1 MTRIFVNGYER
12 VVDTPSGPTL
22 LDLLRDDLK
31 LTGTKY
37 ACGEGQCGACTVQLN
52 GSPVRA
58 CTVDLAAADGA
69 TVTTV
74 EGLAA
79 DGRLHPV
86 QQAFVDA
93 RALQCGYCTPG
104 MVMATVALL
113 AKDPDP
119 EEATVR
125 RALAGNVCRCGGY
138 PRILR
143 AVRAAAGTESVQTAG
158 SIGGT
163 EPIETAVQA
172 TWTVVLPPLAKDGR
186 SGWGWST
193 PGGARLTLDSNGL
206 VRAYTGKVDGGQ
218 GNRVSLTRM
227 VAAEL
232 SVSTS
237 MIRLEMGDTE
247 VAPFDLGT
255 FGSRSTPDVGHA
267 LRLLAVETRRALL
280 MEAARR
286 WDVSPD
292 GLVAAGG
299 SVRDPVTGRE
309 IAFGALV
316 ADGPRTIEVDP
327 DEALDTALAGLAGVD
342 PTQLRQGL
350 VRAVTGMKQFPSD
363 IRLPGLLHGAVLRPP
378 AYGARLRHVDTAA
391 ARQLP
396 GVTVVEADGFVGV
409 VAASQSAAR
418 AALRSVASEWE
429 PVDGPGDVG
438 LASYLRDH
446 PVDSPDW
453 GGSVRREA
461 GDVDAA
467 RVGSAVRLEA
477 TYTTP
482 YIAHVPMEPRV
493 ALAQVGADRVTV
505 WVGSQRPFGVRSE
518 VAAALGLPEERVRVV
533 VPDFGGGFGGKH
545 SGDVAVE
552 AARLSQ
558 AAGAPVRVAWTRE
571 EEFRWAYLRPAA
583 VIDVRSA
590 ATADGFLT
598 GWSFININSGA
609 AGLFSPYVVANRR
622 EQFQPA
628 DSPLR
633 QGSYRALAATA
644 NNFARE
650 SHIDEMSAA
659 LRLDPLELRLRHL
672 DDPRLVDV
680 LTAVTERI
688 GWSERP
694 TEPGRGAGLA
704 CGLEKDSRVA
714 TAVEVTVDPDGRLRL
729 VRVVTAFDCGAVVD
743 PEGLTSQVTGA
754 TIMGLGGALFEGIR
768 FNSGVIHNA
777 ALSGYRVPRFPD
789 IPPIDVIVLD
799 RPDIES
805 AGAGETPI
813 IAIAPAIANA
823 VYAAT
828 GRRLRSLPLTPDGTL
843 PPPPPAP

>member
-1 MTRIFVNGYER
+1 MTRVFVNGNER

-22 LDLLRDDLK
+22 LDLLRDDLQ

-37 ACGEGQCGACTVQLN
+37 ACGEGQCGACTVLLN

-58 CTVDLAAADGA
+58 CTVELEAADGT

-74 EGLAA
+74 EGLAVG
-79 DGRLHPV
+79 GRLHPV

-113 AKDPDP
+113 AKNPDPDD
-119 EEATVR
+119 ATIR
-125 RALAGNVCRCGGY
+125 RTLAGNLCRCGGY
-138 PRILR
+138 PRILQ
-143 AVRAAAGTESVQTAG
+143 AVRAAVEPSSAQTDESTVSTGQVEPTTG
-158 SIGGT
+158 S
-163 EPIETAVQA
+163 
-172 TWTVVLPPLAKDGR
+172 TWTVLLPPLARDGR
-186 SGWGWST
+186 AGWGWST
-193 PGGARLTLDSNGL
+193 PGGARLTLDRAGL

-218 GNRVSLTRM
+218 GNRVSLTRT

-232 SVSTS
+232 SLPTS

-267 LRLLAVETRRALL
+267 LRLLAAATRRALL
-280 MEAARR
+280 TEAARR
-286 WDVSPD
+286 WEVSPG
-292 GLVAAGG
+292 GLVTAGG
-299 SVRDPVTGRE
+299 AVRDPATGRE
-309 IAFGALV
+309 IAFGTLV
-316 ADGPRTIEVDP
+316 ADGSRTIEVDP
-327 DEALDTALAGLAGVD
+327 DEPLGTSLPGLDEVD
-342 PTQLRQGL
+342 PAQLRQGL
-350 VRAVTGMKQFPSD
+350 ARAVTGAKQFPSD
-363 IRLPGLLHGAVLRPP
+363 VRVAGMLHGAVLRPP
-378 AYGARLRHVDTAA
+378 AYGARLRHVDTATA
-391 ARQLP
+391 QRLP
-396 GVTVVEADGFVGV
+396 GVTVVDQDGFVGA
-409 VAASQSAAR
+409 VAPSRAAAR
-418 AALRSVASEWE
+418 AAIRAVAAEWE

-438 LASYLRDH
+438 LGAYLRDH
-446 PVDSPDW
+446 PVDSPGW
-453 GGSVRREA
+453 GGSVRRDV

-467 RVGSAVRLEA
+467 LARSDVRLEA

-493 ALAQVGADRVTV
+493 AVAQVEDDRATV
-505 WVGSQRPFGVRSE
+505 WVGTQRPFGVRAE
-518 VAAALGLPEERVRVV
+518 VAAALGLPEDRIRVV

-552 AARLSQ
+552 AARLAQ

-583 VIDVRSA
+583 VIDVR
-590 ATADGFLT
+590 TGVTDDGTLT
-598 GWSFININSGA
+598 SWELTNTNSGA
-609 AGLFSPYVVANRR
+609 AGLFSPYVVPNRR
-622 EQFQPA
+622 EEFRPA

-650 SHIDEMSAA
+650 SHLDEVAAA

-680 LTAVTERI
+680 LTAVAERI
-688 GWSERP
+688 GWPRP
-694 TEPGRGAGLA
+694 TEPGRGVGLA
-704 CGLEKDSRVA
+704 CGVEKDSRVA
-714 TAVEVTVDPDGRLRL
+714 TAVEVTVDPDGRLHL
-729 VRVVTAFDCGAVVD
+729 VRIVTAFDCGAVID
-743 PEGLTSQVTGA
+743 PEGLTGQITGA

-768 FNSGVIHNA
+768 FDAGSIRNA
-777 ALSGYRVPRFPD
+777 ALSQYRVPRFPD

-813 IAIAPAIANA
+813 ITIAPAIANA

-828 GRRLRSLPLTPDGTL
+828 GRRLRALPLAPDGTL
-843 PPPPPAP
+843 PPSPPAP

>member
-1 MTRIFVNGYER
+1 MTRIFVNGSER

-22 LDLLRDDLK
+22 LDLLRDDLH

-37 ACGEGQCGACTVQLN
+37 ACGEGQCGACTVLLN

-58 CTVDLAAADGA
+58 CTVELEDADGT

-74 EGLAA
+74 EGLAV
-79 DGRLHPV
+79 DGRLHSV
-86 QQAFVDA
+86 QQAFVDE

-113 AKDPDP
+113 AKNPDPDD
-119 EEATVR
+119 ATIR
-125 RALAGNVCRCGGY
+125 RSLAGNLCRCGGY

-143 AVRAAAGTESVQTAG
+143 AVRAAAQPSSAQTDESTVGTEQV
-158 SIGGT
+158 
-163 EPIETAVQA
+163 EPPTA
-172 TWTVVLPPLAKDGR
+172 TWTVRLPPLTGDR
-186 SGWGWST
+186 HTGWGWST
-193 PGGARLTLDSNGL
+193 PGGARLTMDNDGR
-206 VRAYTGKVDGGQ
+206 VHAYTGKVDGGQ

-232 SVSTS
+232 SVPTS
-237 MIRLEMGDTE
+237 MIRLEMGDTQ

-267 LRLLAVETRRALL
+267 LRLLAVATRRALL
-280 MEAARR
+280 TEAARR
-286 WDVSPD
+286 WEVPPD
-292 GLVAAGG
+292 GLVTADGA
-299 SVRDPVTGRE
+299 VRDPATGRAIE
-309 IAFGALV
+309 FGALV

-327 DEALDTALAGLAGVD
+327 AEPLDTALPGLDGVD
-342 PTQLRQGL
+342 PAQLRHGL
-350 VRAVTGMKQFPSD
+350 VRAVTGTKQFPSD
-363 IRLPGLLHGAVLRPP
+363 VRLPGLLHGAVLRPP
-378 AYGARLRHVDTAA
+378 AYGARLRHADTTAA
-391 ARQLP
+391 GRLP
-396 GVTVVEADGFVGV
+396 GVTVVEADGFVGA
-409 VAASQSAAR
+409 VAASQVATR
-418 AALRSVASEWE
+418 AALRSVAAEWE
-429 PVDGPGDVG
+429 PVDGPSDAG
-438 LASYLRDH
+438 LEAYLRAH

-467 RVGSAVRLEA
+467 LAGAAVRVEA

-493 ALAQVGADRVTV
+493 AVAHVEGDRVTV
-505 WVGSQRPFGVRSE
+505 WVGSQRPFGVRAE
-518 VAAALGLPEERVRVV
+518 VAAALGLPEDAVRVV

-571 EEFRWAYLRPAA
+571 EEFRWGYLRPAA

-590 ATADGFLT
+590 ASSDGSLT
-598 GWSFININSGA
+598 GWSFTNTNSGA
-609 AGLFSPYVVANRR
+609 AGLFSPYVVPNRR
-622 EQFQPA
+622 EEFQPA

-650 SHIDEMSAA
+650 SHLDEVAAA
-659 LRLDPLELRLRHL
+659 LRVDPLELRLRHL
-672 DDPRLVDV
+672 DDPRLIDV
-680 LTAVTERI
+680 LTAVAERV
-688 GWSERP
+688 GWSGRP
-694 TEPGRGAGLA
+694 TEPGRGVGLA

-714 TAVEVTVDPDGRLRL
+714 TAVEVTVDPDGRLHLGRI
-729 VRVVTAFDCGAVVD
+729 VTAFDCGAVVD
-743 PEGLTSQVTGA
+743 PEGLTSQITGA
-754 TIMGLGGALFEGIR
+754 TIMGLGGALFEGIAFDAGTIR
-768 FNSGVIHNA
+768 NA
-777 ALSGYRVPRFPD
+777 ALSQYRVPRFPD

-799 RPDIES
+799 RPDVES

-813 IAIAPAIANA
+813 IAVAPAIANA

-828 GRRLRSLPLTPDGTL
+828 GRRLRALPLAPDGTL
-843 PPPPPAP
+843 AAPPPTP